1 MSEDFVNQL
10 TLNFLISKHQLQKLN
25 NKVKENAD
33 TSRKT
38 DKELYGQRITKL
50 FNDLL
55 VNEPPDTL
63 LQDVQIGF
71 DLFMDKCIY
80 YLKAV
85 DNNDLFEKAR
95 TDDYPSDN
103 IIHDDIDYEKE
114 GNSIERGN
122 YKEEDLKW
130 GVRGFP
136 VKEDGSEEEEDSEE
150 EGSEEEEEEDG
161 GVNPVVKGSI
171 KPVKED
177 GGVLNPV
184 ENGGIRGLPVV
195 KHKLYKKNTS
205 VGVDDIQ
212 KLPLDWFQNV
222 KENYKKNQIIP
233 RKKYITFEEQPFRDP
248 KKKI

>member
-25 NKVKENAD
+25 KKVKENAD

-63 LQDVQIGF
+63 LQEVQIGF

-80 YLKAV
+80 YFKAV

-122 YKEEDLKW
+122 YKENGSEEEESEEEDSEEEESEEDR

-136 VKEDGSEEEEDSEE
+136 VKEDR
-150 EGSEEEEEEDG
+150 
-161 GVNPVVKGSI
+161 GVRGLGAQN
-171 KPVKED
+171 PVKE
-177 GGVLNPV
+177 L
-184 ENGGIRGLPVV
+184 NGGIRGLPVV

>member
-25 NKVKENAD
+25 KKVKENAD

-136 VKEDGSEEEEDSEE
+136 VKE
-150 EGSEEEEEEDG
+150 EEEEEDG
-161 GVNPVVKGSI
+161 SEEDDSEEEE
-171 KPVKED
+171 ED

>member
-25 NKVKENAD
+25 KKVKENAD

-122 YKEEDLKW
+122 YKEEYR

-150 EGSEEEEEEDG
+150 EGSEEE
-161 GVNPVVKGSI
+161 
-171 KPVKED
+171 

-184 ENGGIRGLPVV
+184 VKEELNEGAQNPVEYGGIRGLPVV